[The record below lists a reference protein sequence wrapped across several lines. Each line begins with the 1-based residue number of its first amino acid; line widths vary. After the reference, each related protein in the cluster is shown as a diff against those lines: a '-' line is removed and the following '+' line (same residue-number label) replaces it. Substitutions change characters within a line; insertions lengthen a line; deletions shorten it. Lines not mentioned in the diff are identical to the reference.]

1 MNPKSGNKKN
11 QSFTLIELL
20 IVLSIII
27 IVLII
32 SIPALKNFQKKSTLE
47 SLTDE
52 IINTLRFSQ
61 NKTLASEK
69 SGQYGVYFDNI
80 NAPNQYILF
89 KGIDFNS
96 RDPTFDEI
104 HKFSDNVRIYQIS
117 LGDGKE
123 VVFKKVTG
131 ETNTSGNIVIGL
143 ISDSSQLRTIYVEN
157 SGKVGLTTSATPL
170 DTSRIKDS
178 RHIHL
183 AYNRDVK
190 NDTFLQ
196 LVFPDYPNDNYD
208 IVFQNYLNL
217 TKTEFYWEG
226 SVLVGPA
233 DSKTEQK
240 LIIHTHNLTETS
252 AQFCIHR
259 DRRYNDKALQIKI
272 FDDGSGNLISY
283 AADGQ
288 ESKGT
293 SIYLLG
299 DPQQQ

>member
-1 MNPKSGNKKN
+1 MNFRLGNEKN
-11 QSFTLIELL
+11 KSFTLIELL
-20 IVLSIII
+20 IVLSTII
-27 IVLII
+27 IVLVV
-32 SIPALKNFQKKSTLE
+32 SIPAFKNFQKKSTLE

-52 IINTLRFSQ
+52 IINTLRFTQ

-69 SGQYGVYFDNI
+69 SGQYGVYFNNI
-80 NAPNQYILF
+80 DTPNQYILF
-89 KGIDFNS
+89 KGTDFNL
-96 RDPTFDEI
+96 RDPASDEI
-104 HKFSDNVRIYQIS
+104 HKFSDNVRIYQIN

-131 ETNTSGNIVIGL
+131 ETNVSGNIVIGL
-143 ISDSSQLRTIYVEN
+143 ISDSSQLRTIYIEN
-157 SGKVGLTTSATPL
+157 SGKVGLTAPAIPL
-170 DTSRIKDS
+170 DINRIKDS

-183 AYNRDVK
+183 TYNRDVR

-233 DSKTEQK
+233 GGKTEQK
-240 LIIHTHNLTETS
+240 LIIHTHSLTETS

-259 DRRYNDKALQIKI
+259 DGRYNDKALQIKI
-272 FDDGSGNLISY
+272 FEDSSGNLISY
-283 AADGQ
+283 TAGGQ

-293 SIYLLG
+293 SIYLFG
-299 DPQQQ
+299 DPLQQ

>member
-117 LGDGKE
+117 LG
-123 VVFKKVTG
+123 
-131 ETNTSGNIVIGL
+131 
-143 ISDSSQLRTIYVEN
+143 
-157 SGKVGLTTSATPL
+157 
-170 DTSRIKDS
+170 
-178 RHIHL
+178 HINCL
-183 AYNRDVK
+183 
-190 NDTFLQ
+190 F
-196 LVFPDYPNDNYD
+196 
-208 IVFQNYLNL
+208 
-217 TKTEFYWEG
+217 
-226 SVLVGPA
+226 
-233 DSKTEQK
+233 
-240 LIIHTHNLTETS
+240 
-252 AQFCIHR
+252 QFCLR
-259 DRRYNDKALQIKI
+259 NNY
-272 FDDGSGNLISY
+272 
-283 AADGQ
+283 
-288 ESKGT
+288 
-293 SIYLLG
+293 
-299 DPQQQ
+299 